1 MYAIVCMN
9 DLQGIGY
16 RGMIPW
22 KSKEDMRFFRRVT
35 IGDGN
40 NAVVMGHNTF
50 KSIGSRPLSNRKNYV
65 LTRTL
70 PCTETHPYEND
81 SVVYLTNIENVLLL
95 SHLYD
100 KVFIIGGE
108 EIYKTFEPHYQ
119 KIYVTHIHNH
129 IPCDTFFT
137 VDINSYIIEKET
149 HVEDN
154 GIQLRFVEY
163 KKRNT
168 NENYDLEA
176 GTAQEKSTDIKE
188 NKTPKRTIFQKYR
201 ESLVPFRI

>member
-9 DLQGIGY
+9 ELQGIGY

-108 EIYKTFEPHYQ
+108 EIYKIFEPHYQ

-129 IPCDTFFT
+129 IPCPNYGPSAQHTYHKAFAHSPNEIPQPFPSLGEYRGT
-137 VDINSYIIEKET
+137 LRGYR
-149 HVEDN
+149 
-154 GIQLRFVEY
+154 GISPMV
-163 KKRNT
+163 
-168 NENYDLEA
+168 
-176 GTAQEKSTDIKE
+176 S
-188 NKTPKRTIFQKYR
+188 P
-201 ESLVPFRI
+201 RI